1 MASEDI
7 ATRLREAIT
16 IVEGSGLSIG
26 GNEVSWRHLE
36 DFYLQD
42 KKNVIRMAPILTER
56 HIHLPPFTNMSV
68 KLATQNLFS
77 VIRGKGG
84 HRFHP
89 TAREFSAALR
99 SASVGSIIGIQGCNT
114 NCIPDDAT
122 QLLQGNPHPDA
133 SYVEQEG
140 GQEGEQEALTYVA
153 GWVTKKVAEEPDLGQ
168 CWECERVL
176 VKRNNRE
183 HSYSTATRE
192 GSFIQAKKFH
202 SSASLHEPT
211 EAFQA
216 CIARCESS
224 IKRELPRVW
233 AAKGLAQKVK
243 EALQRSGAFDEIHL
257 QHPTHSKAIEAIAL
271 KKFII
276 DVVMH
281 FSWYRQSFGGPPRL
295 LSTIYK
301 YEQEHTSAVHR
312 VNGRPRFEVYRGD
325 QGLNHLHISN
335 VHCNDSAVYY
345 CGSAHS
351 NVVEFGDGVFLHVTG
366 SEVKPQQF
374 LNRER
379 DAPRFWCNVHCRT
392 RCTVDGDNP
401 CQREDVSEK
410 RSPFESVS
418 DGQDCDQGGGSEN
431 LAAAMRVLVLLSIGR
446 IVTLLLCVVVAALLR
461 TLKSFS

>member
-1 MASEDI
+1 MI
-7 ATRLREAIT
+7 
-16 IVEGSGLSIG
+16 
-26 GNEVSWRHLE
+26 
-36 DFYLQD
+36 
-42 KKNVIRMAPILTER
+42 
-56 HIHLPPFTNMSV
+56 LPPLVHTFLTPTRGS
-68 KLATQNLFS
+68 LAVQ
-77 VIRGKGG
+77 
-84 HRFHP
+84 
-89 TAREFSAALR
+89 
-99 SASVGSIIGIQGCNT
+99 
-114 NCIPDDAT
+114 
-122 QLLQGNPHPDA
+122 
-133 SYVEQEG
+133 QEG
-140 GQEGEQEALTYVA
+140 GVVSVAVGANVTMRCFPRSDVVMHFSWYRQSFGGPSRLLSTIYKYEQEHTSAVHHVNGRPRFEVYRGDQGLNHLHISNVHCNDSAVYYCGSAHSNVVEFGDGVFLHVTVHTFLTPTQGSLAVQQEGGVVSVA
-153 GWVTKKVAEEPDLGQ
+153 VGANVTM
-168 CWECERVL
+168 
-176 VKRNNRE
+176 
-183 HSYSTATRE
+183 
-192 GSFIQAKKFH
+192 
-202 SSASLHEPT
+202 
-211 EAFQA
+211 
-216 CIARCESS
+216 RCF
-224 IKRELPRVW
+224 PR
-233 AAKGLAQKVK
+233 
-243 EALQRSGAFDEIHL
+243 S
-257 QHPTHSKAIEAIAL
+257 
-271 KKFII
+271 

-312 VNGRPRFEVYRGD
+312 VNGRPRFEVYRGN

-446 IVTLLLCVVVAALLR
+446 IVTVLLCVVVAALLR